1 MPRPKRKSG
10 ITDFSAPARCL
21 SANARKDI
29 TLAFGIDTNDA
40 KGHHVMDEAFREIE
54 KWVGFYFKATLVSA
68 QLPGVA
74 DYKHELSSFERVTSA
89 YLKKLQDYPK
99 WVRDIIDKNGGNLDH
114 AEREL
119 TFLANASA
127 TAFSTY
133 AKEEGRGRKK
143 DHPRLELIQKLK
155 MIFNKYSIKGQID
168 LPIPKVKLERKYA
181 EQNFVKTVFK
191 DAGILPV
198 PKNLTR
204 MLRAR

>member
-54 KWVGFYFKATLVSA
+54 KWVGFYFKATLASA
-68 QLPGVA
+68 QLPGIA
-74 DYKHELSSFERVTSA
+74 DYKHELSSFARVTSA

-99 WVRDIIDKNGGNLDH
+99 WVRDSIVKHGGSVDRV
-114 AEREL
+114 EKD
-119 TFLANASA
+119 LADLFGA
-127 TAFSTY
+127 TSTAASTY
-133 AKEEGRGRKK
+133 AKKESRGRKK
-143 DHPRLELIQKLK
+143 NEPRLTLIRKLK
-155 MIFNKYSIKGQID
+155 IIFNKYSIKGQID

-181 EQNFVKTVFK
+181 EQNFVKKVFK
-191 DAGILPV
+191 DAEIPV

>member
-10 ITDFSAPARCL
+10 ITEFSATSRRL
-21 SANARKDI
+21 SADARDEI
-29 TLAFGIDTNDA
+29 TSAFGIDTRKA
-40 KGHHVMDEAFREIE
+40 KGQKVIGEVFKDIE
-54 KWVGFYFKATLVSA
+54 KWLGFYFEATLANA
-68 QLPGVA
+68 QLPRIA
-74 DYKHELSSFERVTSA
+74 DYKYELSSLARVTSA

-143 DHPRLELIQKLK
+143 DSPRLKLIQELK
-155 MIFNKYSIKGQID
+155 RIFRKYSIKGKYKATTAKIKRD
-168 LPIPKVKLERKYA
+168 RKYA
-181 EQNFVKTVFK
+181 EQNFVEDVFD
-191 DAGILPV
+191 DAGIPV
-198 PKNLTR
+198 PKTIAR

>member
-10 ITDFSAPARCL
+10 NTDFSAPLHPL
-21 SANARKDI
+21 SADARDEI
-29 TLAFGIDTNDA
+29 TLAFGIDPRTA
-40 KGHHVMDEAFREIE
+40 KGQIVMGELFGEIE
-54 KWVGFYFKATLVSA
+54 KRLGNYFKATLESA

-74 DYKHELSSFERVTSA
+74 DYKHELSSLERVTSA

-99 WVRDIIDKNGGNLDH
+99 WVRDIIEKNGGNLDH
-114 AEREL
+114 VEREL

-133 AKEEGRGRKK
+133 SKEEGRGRKK

-191 DAGILPV
+191 DAGIPV